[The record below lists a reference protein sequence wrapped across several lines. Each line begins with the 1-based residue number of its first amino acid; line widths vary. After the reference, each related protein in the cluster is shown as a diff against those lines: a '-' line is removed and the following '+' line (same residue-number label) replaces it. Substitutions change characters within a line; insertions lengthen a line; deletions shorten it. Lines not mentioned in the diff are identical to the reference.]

1 MLKKDIRTNTLH
13 GSLIRLNKIHR
24 KMAKR
29 EFQKVDLTE
38 GKPRLLDFIISN
50 PGCSQRE
57 IASCCKIEP
66 ATATS
71 ILSSMEKEKLIYRER
86 NTKDKRILNVFLT
99 EKGIEAQKKVEK
111 VFLELLPMSND
122 NKYNLELDEICFDGF
137 SEKERIEAINTLNR
151 LYENLAKKKKE

>member
-1 MLKKDIRTNTLH
+1 MLKKNIRTNTLH

-57 IASCCKIEP
+57 IAS
-66 ATATS
+66 
-71 ILSSMEKEKLIYRER
+71 MEKEKLIYRER
-86 NTKDKRILNVFLT
+86 NPKDKRILNVFLT
-99 EKGIEAQKKVEK
+99 EKGIEAQKKLK
-111 VFLELLPMSND
+111 
-122 NKYNLELDEICFDGF
+122 KYF
-137 SEKERIEAINTLNR
+137 
-151 LYENLAKKKKE
+151 

>member
-1 MLKKDIRTNTLH
+1 MLKKNIRTNTLH

-29 EFQKVDLTE
+29 ESQKVDLTE
-38 GKPRLLDFIISN
+38 GKPRLLDFIINN

-71 ILSSMEKEKLIYRER
+71 ILSSMEKEELIYRER
-86 NTKDKRILNVFLT
+86 NPKDKRILNVFLT

-111 VFLELLPMSND
+111 VFLEL
-122 NKYNLELDEICFDGF
+122 DEICFDGF
-137 SEKERIEAINTLNR
+137 SEKERIDAINTLNR

>member
-1 MLKKDIRTNTLH
+1 
-13 GSLIRLNKIHR
+13 
-24 KMAKR
+24 MAKK

-71 ILSSMEKEKLIYRER
+71 ILSSMEKEELMVSPKEKASQNGINCSYWE
-86 NTKDKRILNVFLT
+86 LT
-99 EKGIEAQKKVEK
+99 FWA
-111 VFLELLPMSND
+111 F
-122 NKYNLELDEICFDGF
+122 
-137 SEKERIEAINTLNR
+137 
-151 LYENLAKKKKE
+151 

>member
-57 IASCCKIEP
+57 IASCCRIEP
-66 ATATS
+66 ATATRT
-71 ILSSMEKEKLIYRER
+71 IIYGKEKPMYRER
-86 NTKDKRILNVFLT
+86 NTKD
-99 EKGIEAQKKVEK
+99 
-111 VFLELLPMSND
+111 
-122 NKYNLELDEICFDGF
+122 NKIIKCIFN
-137 SEKERIEAINTLNR
+137 
-151 LYENLAKKKKE
+151 

>member
-1 MLKKDIRTNTLH
+1 MSNNHIRGNTLH
-13 GSLIRLNKIHR
+13 GSLIRLNKTHK

-38 GKPRLLDFIISN
+38 GKPKLLDYIINN

-57 IASCCKIEP
+57 LATCCKIEP

-71 ILSSMEKEKLIYRER
+71 ILSSMEKEELIYRER
-86 NTKDKRILNVFLT
+86 NSKDKRILNVFLT

-111 VFLELLPMSND
+111 IF
-122 NKYNLELDEICFDGF
+122 LELDEMCFDGF
-137 SEKERIEAINTLNR
+137 SEEERVDAIDILNR
-151 LYENLAKKKKE
+151 LYENLLKNKRE

>member
-1 MLKKDIRTNTLH
+1 MLKKNIRINTLH
-13 GSLIRLNKIHR
+13 SSLIRLNKIHK
-24 KMAKR
+24 KMAKK

-71 ILSSMEKEKLIYRER
+71 ILSSMEKEELIYRER
-86 NTKDKRILNVFLT
+86 NPKDKRILNVFLT

-111 VFLELLPMSND
+111 VFLEL
-122 NKYNLELDEICFDGF
+122 DEICFDGF
-137 SEKERIEAINTLNR
+137 SEEEYETYIHLKGRILENVKIGEERGYDHE
-151 LYENLAKKKKE
+151 

>member
-1 MLKKDIRTNTLH
+1 MSNNHIRGNTLH
-13 GSLIRLNKIHR
+13 GSLIRLNKTHK

-38 GKPRLLDFIISN
+38 GKPKLLDYIINN

-57 IASCCKIEP
+57 LATCCKIEP

-71 ILSSMEKEKLIYRER
+71 ILSSMEKEELIYRER
-86 NTKDKRILNVFLT
+86 NPKDKRILNVFLT

-111 VFLELLPMSND
+111 IF
-122 NKYNLELDEICFDGF
+122 LELDEMCFDGF
-137 SEKERIEAINTLNR
+137 SKEERIDAINILNR
-151 LYENLAKKKKE
+151 LYENLLKNKRE

>member
-111 VFLELLPMSND
+111 VFLEL
-122 NKYNLELDEICFDGF
+122 DEICFDGF

-151 LYENLAKKKKE
+151 LYENLAKRKKNNLKLNTRRRLT

>member
-1 MLKKDIRTNTLH
+1 MSNNHIRGNTLH
-13 GSLIRLNKIHR
+13 GSLIRLNKTHK

-38 GKPRLLDFIISN
+38 GKPKLLDYIINN

-57 IASCCKIEP
+57 LATCCKIEP

-71 ILSSMEKEKLIYRER
+71 ILSSMEKEELIYRER
-86 NTKDKRILNVFLT
+86 NPKDKRILNVFLT

-111 VFLELLPMSND
+111 IF
-122 NKYNLELDEICFDGF
+122 LELDEMCFDGF
-137 SEKERIEAINTLNR
+137 SKEERIDAINILNR
-151 LYENLAKKKKE
+151 LYENLLKNK